1 MRRVSHAALTAAL
14 LAACAAVPGEA
25 ATARLTLRTTTPLA
39 VHGSGF
45 HRHERVRVVV
55 RYGATYTHRVR
66 ATSSGRF
73 TTAFGRINVDRC
85 SGFLMMATGRRGS
98 RATLRRPPLPACAP

>member
-25 ATARLTLRTTTPLA
+25 ATARLRLTTTTPLT

-45 HRHERVRVVV
+45 QRHERVRVVV

-66 ATSSGRF
+66 ATRSGRF
-73 TTAFGRINVDRC
+73 TTAFGRISVDRC
-85 SGFLMMATGRRGS
+85 SGFVVTATGRHGS